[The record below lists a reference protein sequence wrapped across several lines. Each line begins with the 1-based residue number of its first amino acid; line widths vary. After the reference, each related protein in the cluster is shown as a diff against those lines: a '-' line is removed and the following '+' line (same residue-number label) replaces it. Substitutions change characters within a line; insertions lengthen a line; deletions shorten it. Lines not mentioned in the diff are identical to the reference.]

1 MLILAASVLTAC
13 AGSRP
18 SINAP
23 INLPSLPNDIAD
35 CQEVTVL
42 PDSKLLQKDVERLWA
57 RDRANLKLC
66 RRNLNTVVY
75 YYNDMKHKLNS
86 DDLRSF
92 AVK

>member
-42 PDSKLLQKDVERLWA
+42 PDSKLLQKDVERL
-57 RDRANLKLC
+57 
-66 RRNLNTVVY
+66 
-75 YYNDMKHKLNS
+75 
-86 DDLRSF
+86 
-92 AVK
+92 